1 MTTKVIPGMLIAVVS
16 AEDVA
21 REASARIA
29 KALREAIASRGRATI
44 ALSGGETPKATYAKL
59 AAEPGVDWTKIDV
72 FFVDERA
79 VLPTSE
85 RSNYRM
91 VKEALLD
98 PAKVPPELVHR
109 MDGTAKDLAQAAA
122 EYEKILRSKA
132 AKGTRTP
139 ELDVIVLGI
148 GDDGHTASLFPGD
161 GTVEIS
167 DKLALSVAAKGD
179 REARLTLTVPVLEQS
194 RAAFVLAV
202 GAKKT
207 PALERVWSVTGSTSD
222 TPARAIRGIRGS
234 IMWVID
240 KAAGGMG

>member
-1 MTTKVIPGMLIAVVS
+1 MTTKVIPGMLIAMVA

-29 KALREAIASRGRATI
+29 KALRDAVTGRGRATL

-59 AAEPGVDWTKIDV
+59 AAEPGVDWTKIDI

-79 VLPTSE
+79 VPATSE

-98 PAKVPPELVHR
+98 AAKVPADLVHR
-109 MDGTAKDLAQAAA
+109 MDGEAKDLQQAAA
-122 EYEKILRSKA
+122 EYEQLLRSKA
-132 AKGTRTP
+132 AKGARTP
-139 ELDVIVLGI
+139 ELDVIILGV

-161 GTVEIS
+161 GSVDVV
-167 DKLALSVAAKGD
+167 DKLALAVPAKGE
-179 REARLTLTVPVLEQS
+179 REARITLTVPVLEHA

-207 PALERVWSVTGSTSD
+207 PALERVWAVTGSLSD
-222 TPARAIRGIRGS
+222 TPARAIRNIQGS

>member
-1 MTTKVIPGMLIAVVS
+1 MTTKVIPGMLIAMV
-16 AEDVA
+16 AADDVA

-29 KALREAIASRGRATI
+29 KALREAVASRGRATL
-44 ALSGGETPKATYAKL
+44 ALSGGETPRATYAKL
-59 AAEPGVDWTKIDV
+59 AAETGVDWTKIDV

-79 VLPTSE
+79 VAATSE

-98 PAKVPPELVHR
+98 PAKVPADLVHR
-109 MDGTAKDLAQAAA
+109 MDGAAKDLTQAAA
-122 EYEKILRSKA
+122 EYEKLLRSKA
-132 AKGTRTP
+132 AKGARTP
-139 ELDVIVLGI
+139 ELDVIVLGV

-161 GTVEIS
+161 GTVDVV
-167 DKLALSVAAKGD
+167 DKLAMAIPAKGE
-179 REARLTLTVPVLEQS
+179 REARITLTVPVLEQA

-207 PALERVWSVTGSTSD
+207 PALERVWAVTGSLSD

>member
-1 MTTKVIPGMLIAVVS
+1 MTTKVIPGMLIAVVA

-29 KALREAIASRGRATI
+29 KVLREAVTNRGRATL
-44 ALSGGETPKATYAKL
+44 ALSGGETPRATYTKL
-59 AAEPGVDWTKIDV
+59 AAEAGIDWTKVDV

-79 VLPTSE
+79 VAPTSA

-98 PAKVPPELVHR
+98 PAKIPADLVHR
-109 MDGTAKDLAQAAA
+109 MDGAAKDLAQAAA
-122 EYEKILRSKA
+122 EYEQLLRSKA
-132 AKGTRTP
+132 AKGARTP
-139 ELDVIVLGI
+139 ELDVIVLGV

-161 GTVEIS
+161 GTVDVV
-167 DKLALSVAAKGD
+167 DKLVLAIPAKGE
-179 REARLTLTVPVLEQS
+179 REARLTLTVPVLEQA

-207 PALERVWSVTGSTSD
+207 PALERVWAVTGSLTD

>member
-1 MTTKVIPGMLIAVVS
+1 MTTKVIPGMLIAMVA

-29 KALREAIASRGRATI
+29 KTLREAVTSRGHASL

-59 AAEPGVDWTKIDV
+59 AAEPGIDWTKVDV

-79 VLPTSE
+79 VAPTSA

-98 PAKVPPELVHR
+98 PAKVPADLVHR
-109 MDGTAKDLAQAAA
+109 MDGEAKDLARAAT
-122 EYEKILRSKA
+122 EYEQILRSKA
-132 AKGTRTP
+132 PKGARTP
-139 ELDVIVLGI
+139 ELDVLILGV

-161 GTVEIS
+161 GTVEVA
-167 DKLALSVAAKGD
+167 DKLVMAIPAKGE
-179 REARLTLTVPVLEQS
+179 REARITLTVPVLENA

-202 GAKKT
+202 GSKKT
-207 PALERVWSVTGSTSD
+207 PALERVWAVTGSLAD
-222 TPARAIRGIRGS
+222 TPARAIRNIRGS